1 MCIKEEPPWSGR
13 EASSAEAPK
22 VGELCPQHL
31 IARISKEWP
40 GKDDIWLAPGVQA
53 TRIQMVLAN
62 GTVQDFTPQSA
73 LHLWRAA
80 QARLTLCPLVTI
92 AMPDVSLPV
101 YTMCSWPVLLGI

>member
-1 MCIKEEPPWSGR
+1 MCIKEEPSWSGR

-22 VGELCPQHL
+22 IGELCLQRL
-31 IARISKEWP
+31 IARISKYP
-40 GKDDIWLAPGVQA
+40 GKDDIRLAPGVQA

-73 LHLWRAA
+73 SHLWRAA

-92 AMPDVSLPV
+92 GMPDVSLPV
-101 YTMCSWPVLLGI
+101 YTMCSWPVLPGI